1 MNRRV
6 AVAGLSAS
14 IYGWS
19 LLSAFGQAMPVAH
32 GTLRGVSSLASALTP
47 SSAAY
52 QYGPY
57 GKVTICHHADNRQR
71 LTITISEAALPAHLA
86 HGDTIGPC
94 P

>member
-1 MNRRV
+1 V
-6 AVAGLSAS
+6 VLIAVVVF
-14 IYGWS
+14 GWS
-19 LLSAFGQAMPVAH
+19 LVSAFG
-32 GTLRGVSSLASALTP
+32 GISSLASTLTP

-57 GKVTICHHADNRQR
+57 GKVTICHRADDKKTV
-71 LTITISEAALPAHLA
+71 TITISQSALPAHLK